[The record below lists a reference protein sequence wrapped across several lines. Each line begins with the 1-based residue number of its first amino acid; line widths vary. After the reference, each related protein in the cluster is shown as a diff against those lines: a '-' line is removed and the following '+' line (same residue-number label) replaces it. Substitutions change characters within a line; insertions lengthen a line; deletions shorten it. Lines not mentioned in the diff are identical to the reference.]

1 MTDIMHAES
10 ITSAEALRA
19 HYGEPPAMVVAMIKT
34 FLDEHHQNFIRHSP
48 FVCVASAAQ
57 DGQPNVSPKGDAPG
71 FVHIL
76 DRKTLIIPDR
86 PGNSKVE
93 SFENVIANPKIALI
107 FFIPGITE
115 SLRVQGT
122 AKIVR
127 GSDMLALGKV
137 GEKLPPSA
145 LVVSVT
151 KAYMHCGKA
160 LIRSRLWAP
169 ESHVADGVIAPF
181 SRVVKEQANA
191 PMDVGEVQKHLD
203 RAYREQLY

>member
-76 DRKTLIIPDR
+76 DRKTLVIPDR

-122 AKIVR
+122 AK
-127 GSDMLALGKV
+127 MAL
-137 GEKLPPSA
+137 
-145 LVVSVT
+145 
-151 KAYMHCGKA
+151 YQH
-160 LIRSRLWAP
+160 
-169 ESHVADGVIAPF
+169 SHH
-181 SRVVKEQANA
+181 
-191 PMDVGEVQKHLD
+191 EVQNSYNTLSVNELQSNILGSSNHSG
-203 RAYREQLY
+203 EGQTHS